1 MNDRDRA
8 LLAELRTLLLRLHKT
23 LIDWQR
29 EDYEGQYGRLQTTQL
44 LQVIFDDPQFAWLRT
59 VSGLIVR
66 IDEAL
71 EEKNGEANETGP
83 LVARARQLIAPEPG
97 TAYALRYHAALQEL
111 PEAVL
116 AHRDL
121 VQLLKLQRPASN
133 A

>member
-8 LLAELRTLLLRLHKT
+8 LLNELRRLLLQLHKT

-29 EDYEGQYGRLQTTQL
+29 REYETTHGRLQTTQL
-44 LQVIFDDPQFAWLRT
+44 LQVIFDHPEFAWLRT
-59 VSGLIVR
+59 MSGLIVR
-66 IDEAL
+66 IDESL
-71 EEKNGEANETGP
+71 EVKPPEVSETGP
-83 LVARARQLIAPEPG
+83 LVAAVRELVAPEAG
-97 TAYALRYHAALQEL
+97 SAYALRYHAALQEL

>member
-1 MNDRDRA
+1 
-8 LLAELRTLLLRLHKT
+8 
-23 LIDWQR
+23 
-29 EDYEGQYGRLQTTQL
+29 L
-44 LQVIFDDPQFAWLRT
+44 LQVIFNDPQFAWLRGM
-59 VSGLIVR
+59 SGLIVS

-71 EEKNGEANETGP
+71 DIKTAAISETGP
-83 LVARARQLIAPEPG
+83 LVAKARELIAPEPG
-97 TAYALRYHAALQEL
+97 TPYALRYHAALQEL